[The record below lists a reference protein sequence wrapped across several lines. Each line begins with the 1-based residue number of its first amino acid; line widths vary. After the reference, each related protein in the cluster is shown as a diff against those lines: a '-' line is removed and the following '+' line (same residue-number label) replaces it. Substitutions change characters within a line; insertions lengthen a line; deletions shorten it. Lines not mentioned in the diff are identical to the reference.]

1 MIKYE
6 MSSDNAN
13 REAKLIEYLGFLSTS
28 EDLINSQSA
37 YEAFFFI
44 GKFCT
49 IKLTETA
56 QQMFLETKCVQMFIR
71 TLQSLFEKRGELKFD
86 ESASVEVGNAP
97 KSDESNFK
105 ESIFSYTLSSFNILC
120 KDLVRDVFFLQSC
133 ACECLQLPPPCP
145 WNSADMSGLTMH
157 VHNLA

>member
-13 REAKLIEYLGFLSTS
+13 REAKLKEYLDFLSTS
-28 EDLINSQSA
+28 QDLINSQSA

-49 IKLTETA
+49 TIDLTTTKEI
-56 QQMFLETKCVQMFIR
+56 FLETKVVQMFIR
-71 TLQSLFEKRGELKFD
+71 TLQSLFEKREKLNFD
-86 ESASVEVGNAP
+86 ESANVEVGNAP

-105 ESIFSYTLSSFNILC
+105 ESIFSYTLNSFNILC
-120 KDLVRDVFFLQSC
+120 KDLVRDFIS
-133 ACECLQLPPPCP
+133 
-145 WNSADMSGLTMH
+145 
-157 VHNLA
+157 

>member
-6 MSSDNAN
+6 NPSDNPN
-13 REAKLIEYLGFLSTS
+13 REAKLKEYLGFLSTS
-28 EDLINSQSA
+28 KDLINSQSA

-44 GKFCT
+44 GKF
-49 IKLTETA
+49 LTKNLTTTA
-56 QQMFLETKCVQMFIR
+56 KEMFLETEVVQMFIR
-71 TLQSLFEKRGELKFD
+71 TLQSLFEKREELKFD

>member
-6 MSSDNAN
+6 MSSDNPK
-13 REAKLIEYLGFLSTS
+13 REAKLKEYLDFLLTS
-28 EDLINSQSA
+28 KDLINSQSA

-49 IKLTETA
+49 INLTTTA
-56 QQMFLETKCVQMFIR
+56 QEMFLETKVVQMFIR
-71 TLQSLFEKRGELKFD
+71 TLERLFEKREELKFD
-86 ESASVEVGNAP
+86 ESASVEVGDAP

-120 KDLVRDVFFLQSC
+120 KDLVSDVISYRVVRVNVYTP
-133 ACECLQLPPPCP
+133 LPPPPHCP
-145 WNSADMSGLTMH
+145 RTWQD
-157 VHNLA
+157 